1 MTENEIKNI
10 VGKISAQMEN
20 YAKNVG
26 TESKQYQEL
35 MNLAK
40 IAGFELGKKGDY
52 QVPSAGKSSTEKFR
66 KMTPQQ
72 QSEIKNKLESMQTW
86 GQTKEYYQKRLTDE
100 LKGKSRKEQKEI
112 IRTEIRKD
120 DYMENELSN
129 FIQEVYQFLRE
140 HTSDGV
146 YLDTLPS
153 EPYRHYSSDEI
164 DGIVETEID
173 NMSFED
179 MHEYIE
185 RVRSEMSR
193 GGTYGGMSQSI
204 TSGLWKIR
212 PEKP

>member
-26 TESKQYQEL
+26 TDSANYREL

-40 IAGFELGKKGDY
+40 IAGFELTTKGGY
-52 QVPSAGKSSTEKFR
+52 QIASASKSSTETFR

-72 QSEIKNKLESMQTW
+72 QTEIKNKLESMTTW
-86 GQTKEYYQKRLTDE
+86 GQTKEYYQQRMSDV
-100 LKGKSRKEQKEI
+100 LKGKTREEQKEI
-112 IRTEIRKD
+112 IRSEIRKD

-140 HTSDGV
+140 HTADGI

-153 EPYRHYSSDEI
+153 EPYTHYSSEQI
-164 DGIVETEID
+164 DSIVTAEID
-173 NMSFED
+173 NMTFDEIRK
-179 MHEYIE
+179 YIE
-185 RVRSEMSR
+185 RVRGEMSR
-193 GGTYGGMSQSI
+193 GGTFGGMSQSI